1 MHLLSSMN
9 NYKISNVRCR
19 YAARLFQTHRNQMQ
33 IVLNLIMQ
41 TINPSMLHFAAMFYA
56 VFLHVK
62 RWTRYTVKGG
72 ELQKTLGGLRKI
84 FVKLFDYLRALCNC
98 MLCFLF
104 FSYKIDYKTRLW
116 LRLYKWS
123 NYIHQ
128 ILVQSMPSSWNCK
141 MSIFFCFKIIL
152 MKICVC

>member
-1 MHLLSSMN
+1 MS
-9 NYKISNVRCR
+9 VRCEAFSNPQKSDANR
-19 YAARLFQTHRNQMQ
+19 FKFNYANNKPIDVAFCCH
-33 IVLNLIMQ
+33 VLC
-41 TINPSMLHFAAMFYA
+41 SF
-56 VFLHVK
+56 FLHVK
-62 RWTRYTVKGG
+62 RWACYTVKGG
-72 ELQKTLGGLRKI
+72 ELQKALGGLRET

-123 NYIHQ
+123 SSIHQ
-128 ILVQSMPSSWNCK
+128 ISVQSMPSSWNCK